1 MSYVN
6 ALFHIVICTYQRKP
20 TIPAEF
26 EEDVYRFI
34 WDMLKQ
40 RSCRLLRINGI
51 GNHIHLFIDL
61 RAHSIA
67 LFNENSSANLFYP

>member
-34 WDMLKQ
+34 WEH
-40 RSCRLLRINGI
+40 N
-51 GNHIHLFIDL
+51 
-61 RAHSIA
+61 IA
-67 LFNENSSANLFYP
+67 LTGSHPLTKIVLKISFFS